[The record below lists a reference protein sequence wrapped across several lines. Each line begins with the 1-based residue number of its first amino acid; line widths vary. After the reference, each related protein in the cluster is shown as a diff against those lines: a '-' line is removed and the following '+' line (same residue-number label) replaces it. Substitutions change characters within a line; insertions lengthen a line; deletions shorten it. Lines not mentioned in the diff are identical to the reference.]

1 METTIIT
8 DDEKKISTTQND
20 DLVFKDNE
28 LRSFCFRA
36 DKDFLKFFVQVAISF
51 MILSLSI
58 YKLCII
64 TGNSEDKSLYVSLL
78 TLILGI
84 YTKSPS
90 VKAKSTTSLDI
101 EP

>member
-1 METTIIT
+1 MEPIMPAE
-8 DDEKKISTTQND
+8 DEKKIPSNIEENEWKSCC
-20 DLVFKDNE
+20 FK
-28 LRSFCFRA
+28 A

-84 YTKSPS
+84 YTPQPTIKN
-90 VKAKSTTSLDI
+90 TRI
-101 EP
+101 

>member
-1 METTIIT
+1 MEPIMTAE
-8 DDEKKISTTQND
+8 DEKKITQND
-20 DLVFKDNE
+20 ESNNYQDNE
-28 LRSFCFRA
+28 WRSFCFRA

-84 YTKSPS
+84 YTPQPNIKNR
-90 VKAKSTTSLDI
+90 I
-101 EP
+101 

>member
-1 METTIIT
+1 MDTTTTT

-20 DLVFKDNE
+20 ESNEWRSCCFK
-28 LRSFCFRA
+28 A

-64 TGNSEDKSLYVSLL
+64 TGNTEDKSLYVSL
-78 TLILGI
+78 
-84 YTKSPS
+84 
-90 VKAKSTTSLDI
+90 
-101 EP
+101 

>member
-1 METTIIT
+1 MEPIIPT
-8 DDEKKISTTQND
+8 EDEKKILSNIEENEWKSCC
-20 DLVFKDNE
+20 FK
-28 LRSFCFRA
+28 A

-84 YTKSPS
+84 YTNVPNI
-90 VKAKSTTSLDI
+90 KAKKTTYLDI
-101 EP
+101 ES

>member
-1 METTIIT
+1 METKIT
-8 DDEKKISTTQND
+8 DENEKPNV
-20 DLVFKDNE
+20 DLLNNEWKSCCFK
-28 LRSFCFRA
+28 A

-64 TGNSEDKSLYVSLL
+64 TVNNDDKSLYVSLL

-84 YTKSPS
+84 YTPQPTIKNNNR
-90 VKAKSTTSLDI
+90 I
-101 EP
+101 

>member
-1 METTIIT
+1 METKIA
-8 DDEKKISTTQND
+8 DENEKTLEVIE
-20 DLVFKDNE
+20 KDNE
-28 LRSFCFRA
+28 WKSCCFKA

-51 MILSLSI
+51 VILALSI

-84 YTKSPS
+84 YTPQPTIKNNNR
-90 VKAKSTTSLDI
+90 I
-101 EP
+101 

>member
-1 METTIIT
+1 METKIANEN
-8 DDEKKISTTQND
+8 EKTLEVDTELLSNEWKSCC
-20 DLVFKDNE
+20 FK
-28 LRSFCFRA
+28 A

-51 MILSLSI
+51 VILALSI

-84 YTKSPS
+84 YTPQPTIKNNNR
-90 VKAKSTTSLDI
+90 I
-101 EP
+101 

>member
-1 METTIIT
+1 MDTTIT
-8 DDEKKISTTQND
+8 TAEDEKKITQND
-20 DLVFKDNE
+20 ESNNKDNE
-28 LRSFCFRA
+28 WRSFCFRA

-58 YKLCII
+58 YKLCVI

-84 YTKSPS
+84 YTPQPNIKNR
-90 VKAKSTTSLDI
+90 I
-101 EP
+101 